1 MTQPLIRTAVVGVGS
16 LGQHHA
22 RIYSTLAGTVLA
34 GVYDADPARALEI
47 AARHGTRVFPT
58 LESLRGEVDCASVV
72 VPTDLHRAVAGALL
86 EQGLHLLVEKPIA
99 ATTREAEELVALAAA
114 GGRIL
119 QVGHI
124 ERYNPVMEKL
134 DGWPGLPRYI
144 EADRLAT
151 FPPPRPGALPRGTE
165 VSVVLDLMIHDIE
178 IALFL
183 ARSPVR
189 DVRGAGLPVMSRSE
203 DIAKAWIEFESG
215 CVACL
220 SASRIS
226 PNRERRLRVF
236 FDDAYASLDY
246 QEQAALVRR
255 RTPTGIQEERVP
267 VEKDDQLTR
276 ELADFVDCVRTG
288 REPKV
293 PGRQAA
299 EAMRVAERVMDA
311 IRKGRA

>member
-1 MTQPLIRTAVVGVGS
+1 MNDSVLRAAVVGVGA

-22 RIYSTLAGTVLA
+22 RVYSQLPGVRLA
-34 GVYDADPARALEI
+34 GVYDADPARAAEI
-47 AARHGTRVFPT
+47 AARHGTAVFPD
-58 LESLRGEVDCASVV
+58 LAALRGAVDFASVV
-72 VPTDLHRAVAGALL
+72 VPTDRHRAVAGELL
-86 EQGLHLLVEKPIA
+86 EAGLHLLVEKPIA
-99 ATTREAEELVALAAA
+99 ATAAEAEELVRLAEAA
-114 GGRIL
+114 GRVL

-134 DGWPGLPRYI
+134 DGLPGQPRYI
-144 EADRLAT
+144 EADRLAP
-151 FPPPRPGALPRGTE
+151 FPPPRPGAAPRGTE

-178 IALFL
+178 IALHL

-189 DVRGAGLPVMSRSE
+189 EVRAAGLPVMSPSE

-226 PNRERRLRVF
+226 PARERRLRVF
-236 FDDAYASLDY
+236 FADAYASLDY

-255 RTPTGIQEERVP
+255 RTATGIEEERMP

-276 ELADFVDCVRTG
+276 ELADFAACVRGQGTPRVSG
-288 REPKV
+288 RA
-293 PGRQAA
+293 AA
-299 EAMRVAERVMDA
+299 EAMRVAERILA
-311 IRKGRA
+311 ALRGTRA